1 MECRTTDTVTAGKRA
16 TDRVAHGFTAV
27 VRWLEVA
34 LAALVLVGVLA
45 AALGSLRE
53 LLGLDWRQASTF
65 DQLLSRV
72 LFIAIGLELVRMLV
86 VHSLRAI
93 LEMLAFAI
101 ARNML
106 LPDRTAVDILLGT
119 VGFALLLAAARH
131 FLGTERRAAPAEAS
145 AAER

>member
-1 MECRTTDTVTAGKRA
+1 VTPPKAALDRA
-16 TDRVAHGFTAV
+16 ARLFSTA
-27 VRWLEVA
+27 VRWLEIA

-45 AALGSLRE
+45 AAASSVRE
-53 LLGLDWRQASTF
+53 MFGFDWRQAATF

-72 LFIAIGLELVRMLV
+72 LYIAIGLELVRMLV

-106 LPDRTAVDILLGT
+106 LPDRTAADILLGT
-119 VGFALLLAAARH
+119 VGFALLLGAARY
-131 FLGTERRAAPAEAS
+131 FLEGRTARTEPTPPETGPAA
-145 AAER
+145 